1 MAIHSEQDFMGF
13 LDSIFSRPAA
23 GGIVPKNVSAPGP
36 MVDCFETKS
45 DAQVL
50 TSRDLAALFG
60 SGGSSVA
67 GVGVSPATAMRY
79 VTVYACVRLI
89 AESIAQLPIHV
100 YRKLSDGS
108 KQRLTDVPLADILSV
123 APNSWQTGFE
133 YFEFALAALC
143 LRGNHYAFK
152 SVSNRGQLLELI
164 PFFPGS
170 VTVHRSGYELRYLVR
185 FEDGSTDTLPQEKI
199 HHVRGLSL
207 DGFTGISPVAYQRN
221 AIGLGIA
228 AENHGG
234 YVFKNGAKPAGA
246 LVHPGQ
252 LSDEAYARI
261 KKSWQETHGGEKQG
275 GTAVLEEGLD
285 FKNISMSNE
294 DAQYL
299 ETRQFQRTE
308 ICSIFR
314 VPPHMIGDLTKSSFS
329 NISQQSLEMVK
340 YTFLPWCRRLET
352 AMNRD
357 LLSPQDRQR
366 GLYVQFLLDG
376 LERADIE
383 TRYKVYNIG
392 VNTGML
398 SPNDC
403 RSKENMNPREGGDIY
418 LVPLN
423 MADSTEGVPADPD
436 NQDDPGSD
444 SENPNNSK
452 SIQVKSIAHAAASRP
467 GRGAPLTKGAQ
478 AREQLREQFAPRFRV
493 LAEALVAY
501 ETAELRE
508 LIATAGGQ
516 VGADFPSGSADLY
529 RRLPDYIRAQFL
541 GLMREYAVAVRKAA
555 LDEIDSDHELSPE
568 KLAKFVGE
576 LLESF
581 SLRYIGSSEGQLA
594 AIINETLAEDLPEA
608 IEQRLSE
615 WDETRAEK
623 VAGQEPVQQESAVSA
638 FVWASAGI
646 TKLRWNRRGSNSCP
660 FCKALD
666 GKVVG
671 IGTPFIDQGDFTP
684 EGHESS
690 PLKVRGP
697 KLHAPIH
704 RGCVCIITPE
714 RD

>member
-1 MAIHSEQDFMGF
+1 MG
-13 LDSIFSRPAA
+13 PA
-23 GGIVPKNVSAPGP
+23 
-36 MVDCFETKS
+36 VDCFETKA
-45 DAQVL
+45 DPRIL
-50 TSRDLAALFG
+50 NSRDLAELFAA
-60 SGGSSVA
+60 GGASVA
-67 GVGVSPATAMRY
+67 GVGVNPATAMRY

-100 YRKLSDGS
+100 YRKGPDGA
-108 KQRLTDVPLADILSV
+108 KQRLTGIPLADILGA

-143 LRGNHYAFK
+143 LRGNHFAFK
-152 SVSNRGQLLELI
+152 SLSSRGQLLELI
-164 PFFPGS
+164 PLVPGS
-170 VTVHRSGYELRYLVR
+170 VTVNRSGYDLSYTVR
-185 FEDGSTDTLPQEKI
+185 FEDNTTDTLPQEKI

-207 DGFTGISPVAYQRN
+207 DGFTGISPIAYQRN

-234 YVFKNGAKPAGA
+234 YMFRNGAKPAGI
-246 LVHPGQ
+246 LVHPGT

-261 KKSWQETHGGEKQG
+261 KKSWQETHGGERQG
-275 GTAVLEEGLD
+275 GTAVLEEGLG
-285 FKNISMSNE
+285 FKEISMSNE
-294 DAQYL
+294 DAQFL

-314 VPPHMIGDLTKSSFS
+314 VPPHMIGDLSKSSFS
-329 NISQQSLEMVK
+329 NITQQSLEMVK

-403 RSKENMNPREGGDIY
+403 RGKENMNPRPGGDLY

-423 MADSTEGVPADPD
+423 MADSTDGLPADSGNGQGNLD
-436 NQDDPGSD
+436 SSDDPE
-444 SENPNNSK
+444 SEETKK
-452 SIQVKSIAHAAASRP
+452 SLTVKSIANAALSHP
-467 GRGAPLTKGAQ
+467 GHDALLTKGVL
-478 AREQLREQFAPRFRV
+478 AREQLRETYAPRFRA
-493 LAEALVAY
+493 LADGLVAH
-501 ETAELRE
+501 ETAELRS

-516 VGADFPSGSADLY
+516 VGPEFPSSSADLY

-555 LDEIDSDHELSPE
+555 LAEIDSDMELSPAD
-568 KLAKFVGE
+568 LAKFVE
-576 LLESF
+576 EMLDAF
-581 SLRYIGSSEGQLA
+581 TRRHIGASEGQLA
-594 AIINETLAEDLPEA
+594 AIINETVLEELPQA
-608 IEQRLSE
+608 IEQRLGE
-615 WDETRAEK
+615 WDATRAEK
-623 VAGQEPVQQESAVSA
+623 IAGREPVQQESAVA
-638 FVWASAGI
+638 RFVWAAAGI
-646 TKLRWNRRGSNSCP
+646 AKLRWQLRGSQSCP
-660 FCKALD
+660 FCKALN

-671 IGTPFIDQGDFTP
+671 ISSPFVDQGDFTP
-684 EGHESS
+684 EGHAAS

-697 KLHAPIH
+697 KMHAPIH
-704 RGCVCIITPE
+704 RGCVCVITPV